1 MKHQVSILLV
11 ALLLAVL
18 PNGLQA
24 QVYTQTYTRIELKA
38 AKRWAKCGKWRKG
51 FDKARPDR
59 TVNLVDFQR
68 QYERNQEQW
77 DALFAWLES
86 HDLTALPKG
95 KYPIE
100 GTTMV
105 ASIQDD
111 TNKPLAERNTESH
124 RKNID
129 FQYVVSGTEGFA
141 LLDHES
147 STVSKPYDEKKD
159 VVRYAY
165 DKGKTHFFTNT
176 RGCFN
181 IFFPGDWHIAKVD
194 QKGCDEPFRVVVV
207 KVNYCEE

>member
-111 TNKPLAERNTESH
+111 TNKPLAERNTESQ
-124 RKNID
+124 RKNSD
-129 FQYVVSGTEGFA
+129 FQHEGGGA
-141 LLDHES
+141 EVDEVLHHES
-147 STVSKPYDEKKD
+147 
-159 VVRYAY
+159 
-165 DKGKTHFFTNT
+165 
-176 RGCFN
+176 
-181 IFFPGDWHIAKVD
+181 
-194 QKGCDEPFRVVVV
+194 
-207 KVNYCEE
+207 

>member
-86 HDLTALPKG
+86 HDLTALP
-95 KYPIE
+95 
-100 GTTMV
+100 
-105 ASIQDD
+105 D

-194 QKGCDEPFRVVVV
+194 QKGCDGPFRVVVV